1 MGHQSPRVFPK
12 VSYLTCLSISGR
24 KAGFLTVKKVK
35 LAASKRHINRT
46 EEVSW
51 TVGATHDFR
60 SRNRQF
66 SSFTLANHRTL
77 RQACLTCIHQEQHR
91 LVRKELHRLA
101 RLERG
106 SWALQQRRSRHH
118 IRWHSCCGA
127 GVADAASA
135 DAASADAASASADG
149 ACGFRS
155 LRCSL
160 RRSRCLH
167 TQPERCMMARREL
180 HMKAQRAHQH
190 HRTQLERH
198 MWARRELHMKAQH
211 ARQHHRTQ
219 LERGSLDQ
227 PELHS
232 SAQRCIHSLCRT

>member
-118 IRWHSCCGA
+118 SRWHSCCGA

-135 DAASADAASASADG
+135 DAASANAASAGAVG

-160 RRSRCLH
+160 RCSRCLH
-167 TQPERCMMARREL
+167 TQPERCMM
-180 HMKAQRAHQH
+180 
-190 HRTQLERH
+190 
-198 MWARRELHMKAQH
+198 ARRELHMKAQH

-227 PELHS
+227 PEPHS